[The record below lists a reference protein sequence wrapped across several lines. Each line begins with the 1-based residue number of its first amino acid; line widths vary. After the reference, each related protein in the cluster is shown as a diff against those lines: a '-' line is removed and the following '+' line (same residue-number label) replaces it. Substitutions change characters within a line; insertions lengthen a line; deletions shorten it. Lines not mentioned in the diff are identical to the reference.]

1 MNHILVSTIAFITIL
16 LSALYYS
23 QSGLKWNCDNPI
35 ISNYLYLILAF
46 VSVYMFISILS
57 NYPDLF
63 ANHYMFF
70 GAAILTLILIYL
82 IITIPPKNFITK
94 HIFWLIFLFLISYIM
109 TPRFLNSS
117 SSIYIKSIVISIIIF
132 VGMSILGYLFR
143 DSIPLGMSK
152 YLLVSLIV
160 LILAIV
166 MTFIFG
172 VYREYIKSISIISV
186 VIFVLFILVDTKR
199 LYTVDCDNLDYINNS
214 THLFLDGINL
224 FSSVHNLQN

>member
-1 MNHILVSTIAFITIL
+1 MNHIFISSIAFITIL

-57 NYPDLF
+57 NKPELF

-82 IITIPPKNFITK
+82 IITISPKNFITK
-94 HIFWLIFLFLISYIM
+94 HIFWFIFLFLISYIM

-152 YLLVSLIV
+152 YLLAALIV
-160 LILAIV
+160 LIIAMV

-172 VYREYIKSISIISV
+172 VSRKYIKSISIIGV

>member
-1 MNHILVSTIAFITIL
+1 MNHILVSSVVFITVL

-23 QSGLKWNCDNPI
+23 QTGLKWNCNNPI
-35 ISNYLYLILAF
+35 VSNYLYLILSF

-57 NYPDLF
+57 NNPLLF
-63 ANHYMFF
+63 TNRYMFF
-70 GAAILTLILIYL
+70 GIAILTLIMIYL
-82 IITIPPKNFITK
+82 LITMPPENFITK
-94 HIFWLIFLFLISYIM
+94 HIFWFIFLFFISFIM

-117 SSIYIKSIVISIIIF
+117 SSIYIKSIIISIIIF
-132 VGMSILGYLFR
+132 VGMSILGYIFK

-152 YLLVSLIV
+152 YLLGALVV
-160 LILAIV
+160 LILAMV

-172 VYREYIKSISIISV
+172 VSREYIKSISIVGV

-199 LYTVDCDNLDYINNS
+199 LYSVNCDNPDYINNS

-224 FSSVHNLQN
+224 FSSIHNLQN